1 MRPWSFPHLRPMHFR
16 RSNRS
21 RPPSSAVE
29 EQRLALGARSLADF
43 IAPAAVEVARN
54 HVRLE
59 HQYVRV
65 LAVTGYPRTV
75 SPGWLDALLAFAE
88 PIEVSLHLTPLAS
101 RPMIATLTHKLVGLD
116 SSRVLADRQGRLSDP
131 ERETAY
137 ADADQLREA
146 LQRGDERLF
155 SVSLYVQIR
164 ATSPTALDALTQ
176 QVEGALAGILAQSR
190 VALWEQDRA
199 FRSCLPQGQ
208 DHLGIYHNLD
218 TSSVATM
225 FPFSSSNLT
234 MPRGLLYGI
243 ATKSHAPVMVDPF
256 DASLDNSNLTIFA
269 TSGAGKSYFC
279 KLLLLRA
286 LLQGID
292 AIIID
297 PEDEYRALCQAVD
310 GQYVRLA
317 STSPHQINPFDLPPP
332 DPTDREGRDPLAE
345 QVTAVTALLE
355 LLLTDADLPLG
366 AHERGLLDRAIYQT
380 YATAGI
386 HPGIPAS
393 YTRPAPLLRDLHAV
407 LAASTDPATRRMADD
422 LQRYVQGAL
431 AGLFAGPTNVAL
443 DRPCVV
449 FNLQALETELR
460 PVGIHLVTNFVWR
473 QVRRQRRPRLLV
485 VDEAWSLL
493 QYPQGAAFLAGM
505 ARRARK
511 YSLGLVTITQDVAD
525 ALATPHG
532 RTVLTNAASSLL
544 LKQSAST
551 IETVANAFALSSEER
566 QYLLAAPRGEGLFC
580 CRGARVALRVAASPR
595 EHTLATTAP
604 QDLAARDA
612 AETPVSAV
620 PSEETFSGAAPFAP
634 AAGGR

>member
-1 MRPWSFPHLRPMHFR
+1 MRSLSIPHLRPMHVR

-21 RPPSSAVE
+21 RPPSSAAE
-29 EQRLALGARSLADF
+29 EQRLALGARSLADL
-43 IAPAAVEVARN
+43 IAPAAVEVARS
-54 HVRLE
+54 HLRLE

-116 SSRVLADRQGRLSDP
+116 SSRIQADRQGRLSDP
-131 ERETAY
+131 ELETAY
-137 ADADQLREA
+137 ADANQMREA
-146 LQRGDERLF
+146 LQRGDQRLF
-155 SVSLYVQIR
+155 SVSLYVQLR
-164 ATSPTALDALTQ
+164 AASPTALDTLTQ
-176 QVEGALAGILAQSR
+176 QVEGAVAGILAQSR
-190 VALWEQDRA
+190 VALWEQERG

-208 DHLGIYHNLD
+208 DQLGIYHNLD

-234 MPRGLLYGI
+234 MPHGLLYGI
-243 ATKSHAPVMVDPF
+243 AAKSQAPVMVDPF
-256 DASLDNSNLTIFA
+256 DASLDNSNLAIFA

-279 KLLLLRA
+279 KLLVLRA
-286 LLQGID
+286 LLQGTA

-297 PEDEYRALCQAVD
+297 PEDEYRVLCEAVD

-380 YATAGI
+380 YANAGI
-386 HPGIPAS
+386 HSGVPAS
-393 YTRPAPLLRDLHAV
+393 YARPAPLLRDLHAV
-407 LAASTDPATRRMADD
+407 LAAQTDLVTRRLADD
-422 LQRYVQGAL
+422 LHRYVRGAL
-431 AGLFAGPTNVAL
+431 AGLFAGPTNVRL

-449 FNLQALETELR
+449 FNMQALEPELR
-460 PVGIHLVTNFVWR
+460 PIGIHLVTNFVWR

-493 QYPQGAAFLAGM
+493 QYPQGAAFLASM

-511 YSLGLVTITQDVAD
+511 YHLGLVTITQDVAD

-532 RTVLTNAASSLL
+532 RTVLT
-544 LKQSAST
+544 
-551 IETVANAFALSSEER
+551 
-566 QYLLAAPRGEGLFC
+566 
-580 CRGARVALRVAASPR
+580 
-595 EHTLATTAP
+595 
-604 QDLAARDA
+604 
-612 AETPVSAV
+612 
-620 PSEETFSGAAPFAP
+620 
-634 AAGGR
+634 